1 MLGTEEEQGR
11 LFGLQEGLRGI
22 MNALLVFGMTA
33 ALLTL
38 QMNVA
43 GAIRSNQMYALS

>member
-22 MNALLVFGMTA
+22 LNALLVFGMTA
-33 ALLTL
+33 AFARYTDRKSTRLNSSHL
-38 QMNVA
+38 
-43 GAIRSNQMYALS
+43 